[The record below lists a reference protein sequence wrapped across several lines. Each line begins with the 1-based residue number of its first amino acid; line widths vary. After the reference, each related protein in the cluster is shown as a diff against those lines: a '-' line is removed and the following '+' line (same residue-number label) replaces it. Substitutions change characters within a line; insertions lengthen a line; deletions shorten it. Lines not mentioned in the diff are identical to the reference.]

1 MGIHWRPMRPKD
13 VRECV
18 EIVAAHPILGPRYGP
33 VIAEL
38 KAVWLG
44 LLGRE
49 AFRPFVFEEVQDS
62 SIRKMGV
69 GVSAFV
75 SDEYLQRMKT
85 PPFFWHGPDLTM
97 RIARG
102 ESPLLSDKET
112 REANRNSGL
121 TLLVWEGALRA
132 EYSDRADGFAALISA
147 FLEQHRGFL
156 LREIVTS
163 SMTLDQLLGVLRSG
177 GQILNADGKYVDSVE
192 RPLNEVLAAPHY
204 MGLTREVGLSRTGSW
219 VGSLFIHESPRFC
232 FRPSEQR
239 LLLTA
244 LQGGTDEELSDE
256 LGISHS
262 AVKKTWLLIYE
273 RVTAYLPGFSPDH
286 EAAEGT
292 SERGKEKKQRLLA
305 YLRQHPEEL
314 RPASL

>member
-1 MGIHWRPMRPKD
+1 MGIHWRPMRSKD

-18 EIVAAHPILGPRYGP
+18 EIVATHPVLGPRYGP
-33 VIAEL
+33 AIADL
-38 KAVWLG
+38 KVVWLG

-49 AFRPFVFEEVQDS
+49 AFRAVVFEEVQGS
-62 SIRKMGV
+62 SIRRMGV

-75 SDEYLQRMKT
+75 SEDYLLRMKT
-85 PPFFWHGPDLTM
+85 PPLFWVGPDLTM

-102 ESPLLSDKET
+102 ESPLLSDRET
-112 REANRNSGL
+112 RAANQSGGL
-121 TLLVWEGALRA
+121 NLLSWEGAVRA
-132 EYSDRADGFAALISA
+132 EYAGRPDAFAAILSA
-147 FLEQHRGFL
+147 FIEHHRGFL
-156 LREIVTS
+156 LKELIGSAITP
-163 SMTLDQLLGVLRSG
+163 DQLEGMLRTG
-177 GQILNADGKYVDSVE
+177 GQILNAEGKYVDSVE
-192 RPLNEVLAAPHY
+192 DTQLDLLATPHY
-204 MGLTREVGLSRTGSW
+204 MGLTREVALSRTGSW

-239 LLLTA
+239 LLLAA

-273 RVTAYLPGFSPDH
+273 RVSAYLPGFSPDH

-314 RPASL
+314 RPASP

>member
-1 MGIHWRPMRPKD
+1 
-13 VRECV
+13 
-18 EIVAAHPILGPRYGP
+18 
-33 VIAEL
+33 
-38 KAVWLG
+38 
-44 LLGRE
+44 
-49 AFRPFVFEEVQDS
+49 
-62 SIRKMGV
+62 MGV
-69 GVSAFV
+69 GFSAFV
-75 SDEYLQRMKT
+75 SEDYLLRMKT
-85 PPFFWHGPDLTM
+85 PPFFWFGPDLTM

-112 REANRNSGL
+112 REANQNGGL
-121 TLLVWEGALRA
+121 NLLTWEGAIRTG
-132 EYSDRADGFAALISA
+132 YMDRPDGFVALISA

-156 LREIVTS
+156 LKEIITS
-163 SMTLDQLLGVLRSG
+163 AMTLDQLLGVVRSG
-177 GQILNADGKYVDSVE
+177 GQILNAEGKYVDSVD
-192 RPLNEVLAAPHY
+192 RPLHEVFTAPHY
-204 MGLTREVGLSRTGSW
+204 MGLTREVALSRTGSW

-273 RVTAYLPGFSPDH
+273 RVSAHLPGFSPDH

-314 RPASL
+314 RPASP

>member
-1 MGIHWRPMRPKD
+1 MGIHWRPMRSKD

-18 EIVAAHPILGPRYGP
+18 EIVPTHPILGPRYGP
-33 VIAEL
+33 AIADL
-38 KAVWLG
+38 KAVWLS

-49 AFRPFVFEEVQDS
+49 AFRAVVFEEVQGS
-62 SIRKMGV
+62 SIRRMGV

-75 SDEYLQRMKT
+75 SEDYLLRMKT
-85 PPFFWHGPDLTM
+85 PPLFWVGPDLTM

-102 ESPLLSDKET
+102 ESPLLSDRET
-112 REANRNSGL
+112 RAANQSGGL
-121 TLLVWEGALRA
+121 NLLSWEGAVRA
-132 EYSDRADGFAALISA
+132 EYAGRPDAFAALLSA

-156 LREIVTS
+156 LKELIGSAITP
-163 SMTLDQLLGVLRSG
+163 DQLEGMLRTG
-177 GQILNADGKYVDSVE
+177 GQILNAEGKYVDSVQGTQ
-192 RPLNEVLAAPHY
+192 LDLLASPHY
-204 MGLTREVGLSRTGSW
+204 MGLTREVALSRTGAW
-219 VGSLFIHESPRFC
+219 VGSLFIHESPQFC

-262 AVKKTWLLIYE
+262 AVKKTWLLMYE
-273 RVTAYLPGFSPDH
+273 RVSAYLPGFSPDH

>member
-1 MGIHWRPMRPKD
+1 MRPKD

-18 EIVAAHPILGPRYGP
+18 EIVATHPVLGPRYGP
-33 VIAEL
+33 AIADL

-49 AFRPFVFEEVQDS
+49 AFRAFVFEEVQDS
-62 SIRKMGV
+62 SIRMVGI

-75 SDEYLQRMKT
+75 SDDYLLRMKT
-85 PPFFWHGPDLTM
+85 PPFFWVGPDLTM

-112 REANRNSGL
+112 REANQNGGL
-121 TLLVWEGALRA
+121 NQLTWAGAVRT
-132 EYSDRADGFAALISA
+132 EYTNRPDIHAALFPA
-147 FLEQHRGFL
+147 FVEQHRGFL
-156 LREIVTS
+156 LKEIIANAT
-163 SMTLDQLLGVLRSG
+163 TPDQLLGMLRSG
-177 GQILNADGKYVDSVE
+177 GQLLNTEGKYVDSVE
-192 RPLNEVLAAPHY
+192 KPLHEVFTVPHCL
-204 MGLTREVGLSRTGSW
+204 GLTREVALSRTGSW

-244 LQGGTDEELSDE
+244 LRGGTDEELSDE

-262 AVKKTWLLIYE
+262 AIKKTWLLIYE
-273 RVTAYLPGFSPDH
+273 RVSAYLPVFSPNH
-286 EAAEGT
+286 EPAEGAN
-292 SERGKEKKQRLLA
+292 ERGKEKKQRLLA
-305 YLRQHPEEL
+305 YLREHPEEL
-314 RPASL
+314 RPAAP

>member
-1 MGIHWRPMRPKD
+1 
-13 VRECV
+13 
-18 EIVAAHPILGPRYGP
+18 
-33 VIAEL
+33 
-38 KAVWLG
+38 
-44 LLGRE
+44 
-49 AFRPFVFEEVQDS
+49 
-62 SIRKMGV
+62 
-69 GVSAFV
+69 
-75 SDEYLQRMKT
+75 
-85 PPFFWHGPDLTM
+85 M

-102 ESPLLSDKET
+102 ESPLLSDRET
-112 REANRNSGL
+112 RAANQSGGL
-121 TLLVWEGALRA
+121 NLVSWEGAVRA
-132 EYSDRADGFAALISA
+132 EYAGRPDAFAALLSA

-156 LREIVTS
+156 LKELIGSAITP
-163 SMTLDQLLGVLRSG
+163 DQLEGMLRTG
-177 GQILNADGKYVDSVE
+177 GQILNAEGKYVDSVE
-192 RPLNEVLAAPHY
+192 GTQLDLLASPHY
-204 MGLTREVGLSRTGSW
+204 MGLTREVALSRTGAW

-244 LQGGTDEELSDE
+244 LQGGTDEQLSDE

-286 EAAEGT
+286 EPAEGT